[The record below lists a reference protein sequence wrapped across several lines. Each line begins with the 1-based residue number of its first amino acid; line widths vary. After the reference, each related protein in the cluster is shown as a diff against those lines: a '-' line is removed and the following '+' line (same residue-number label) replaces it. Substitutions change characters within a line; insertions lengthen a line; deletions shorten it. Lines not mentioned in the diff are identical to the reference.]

1 VKTTRVQFFET
12 QASAAACLAVST
24 QYSEKIASNTFGI
37 PHDIRRTPSDLLS
50 TILAPA
56 PLKLRPYGAIQIRLL
71 LLLLSSV
78 ERAIYQATSF
88 PMLVQ
93 YEVYWA
99 FRGFISL
106 DILLRTEQL
115 QLPLKTTNVR
125 STTQMRIQTAGMAF
139 GRHRSVFLSC
149 YRCSWQLCKAFN
161 YRILTHVRF
170 RAHAKIASRIVS
182 HNANSQARHPHRT
195 RLVPR
200 GPTLRRGLRTV
211 TSGNLC
217 RTSEEDDK
225 FAAMQD

>member
-1 VKTTRVQFFET
+1 
-12 QASAAACLAVST
+12 
-24 QYSEKIASNTFGI
+24 
-37 PHDIRRTPSDLLS
+37 
-50 TILAPA
+50 
-56 PLKLRPYGAIQIRLL
+56 
-71 LLLLSSV
+71 
-78 ERAIYQATSF
+78 
-88 PMLVQ
+88 MLVQ
-93 YEVYWA
+93 CEVYWA